1 MLQQS
6 KALYC
11 VAYNRYSIEDKV
23 PSNEVMWWADSIAD
37 SDASAASNG
46 GK

>member
-1 MLQQS
+1 MQ
-6 KALYC
+6 
-11 VAYNRYSIEDKV
+11 VATDYSV
-23 PSNEVMWWADSIAD
+23 PTFFVYVLLLHAFFSDSIAD

>member
-1 MLQQS
+1 MIFN
-6 KALYC
+6 YI
-11 VAYNRYSIEDKV
+11 SIVFKQFLFTKIFETAHL
-23 PSNEVMWWADSIAD
+23 PYFESDSIAD